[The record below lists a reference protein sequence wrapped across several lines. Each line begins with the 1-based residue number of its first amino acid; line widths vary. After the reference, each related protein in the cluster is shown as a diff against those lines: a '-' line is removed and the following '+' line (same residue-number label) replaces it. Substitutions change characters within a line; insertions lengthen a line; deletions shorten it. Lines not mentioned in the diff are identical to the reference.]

1 MKIDKEFH
9 YQELKL
15 LVHKILQLPE
25 VEKIKIRE
33 NEVVSV
39 DEDALIR
46 QSVEDCYH
54 DVLSDLD
61 VGIHVKIN
69 PKDRL
74 GYATNPQRL
83 GFTREKCLGLAI
95 VDQENYCQ
103 YRVIQKNGM
112 RYDIGFYISEDENA
126 PIYNIGIDP
135 PKPIKEEGNFWPR
148 WELEKADM
156 FWFEQVH
163 AIAKLY
169 RGDYLIADHLAN
181 MQINETL
188 VAQMI
193 ERDNR
198 YGINFHRY
206 GDKECLEYLQSK
218 LMNSSLRMKDETFQM
233 IAEKI
238 YQAGAAYD
246 ELIQRLNPEYSE
258 RLPILWELWLEYD
271 QYEWE

>member
-1 MKIDKEFH
+1 
-9 YQELKL
+9 
-15 LVHKILQLPE
+15 
-25 VEKIKIRE
+25 
-33 NEVVSV
+33 
-39 DEDALIR
+39 
-46 QSVEDCYH
+46 
-54 DVLSDLD
+54 
-61 VGIHVKIN
+61 
-69 PKDRL
+69 
-74 GYATNPQRL
+74 
-83 GFTREKCLGLAI
+83 
-95 VDQENYCQ
+95 
-103 YRVIQKNGM
+103 M